1 MLKKGKVDILFWLM
15 KKDIHPQIFTD
26 AVVTCACGN
35 TFVTMSTKKELSV
48 EICSAC
54 HPFFTGKKRYID
66 TEGQIDKFAKR
77 LVKVQDAK
85 TNAKSKKTK
94 AEKALEAKNKRPMT
108 LKDLRE
114 MSKSE

>member
-1 MLKKGKVDILFWLM
+1 MPLGM
-15 KKDIHPQIFTD
+15 KKEIHPQVYTN

-35 TFVTMSTKKELSV
+35 SFVTMSTKQAIAV

-77 LVKVQDAK
+77 MKIA
-85 TNAKSKKTK
+85 TASSASAKSAKAKKQAPK
-94 AEKALEAKNKRPMT
+94 QGPVT
-108 LKDLRE
+108 LKDLRS
-114 MSKSE
+114 M

>member
-1 MLKKGKVDILFWLM
+1 MRNAKRVDIIPSVM
-15 KKDIHPQIFTD
+15 KKDIHPQVYTD

-35 TFVTMSTKKELSV
+35 SFVTMSTKKEIAV

-77 LVKVQDAK
+77 MKVAKESGVVVKSAK
-85 TNAKSKKTK
+85 EKKADK
-94 AEKALEAKNKRPMT
+94 AEAVKKKPIT
-108 LKDLRE
+108 LKDLRS
-114 MSKSE
+114 M

>member
-1 MLKKGKVDILFWLM
+1 LLNKRKVDILSGLM
-15 KKDIHPQIFTD
+15 KKDIHPQIFTE

-35 TFVTMSTKKELSV
+35 SFVTMSTKKELSV

-77 LVKVQDAK
+77 LEKVQSAKDATK
-85 TNAKSKKTK
+85 GKKTK
-94 AEKALEAKNKRPMT
+94 GEKEADKQSKKPLT